1 MGKRKK
7 YPVLITGCIL
17 LTSALLFSSRGK
29 KEQDSDTEKEKTEI
43 AQKEQKNDTE
53 KEKTEIVP
61 KEQEIMGLENIA
73 LYIELEKIRNNG
85 MTQLMEMKAGYE

>member
-1 MGKRKK
+1 MMRKEIYGEGKK

-17 LTSALLFSSRGK
+17 LTSALLFSSCGK
-29 KEQDSDTEKEKTEI
+29 KEQDSDI
-43 AQKEQKNDTE
+43 E